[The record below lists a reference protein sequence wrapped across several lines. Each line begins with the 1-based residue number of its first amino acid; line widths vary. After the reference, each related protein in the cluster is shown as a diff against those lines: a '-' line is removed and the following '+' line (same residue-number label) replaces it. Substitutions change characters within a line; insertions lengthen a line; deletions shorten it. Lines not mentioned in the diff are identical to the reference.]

1 VKIGKPQFLCLI
13 LLGFLWPKKL
23 PDVVYITY
31 KKNTTTSVC
40 CKSIAKKKT
49 TSTTTKRGWKIKPNQ
64 IKPPNSI
71 IYFVCFVIQ
80 AKSKKKS
87 LHIFLSQ
94 SPLFF
99 YQPPSSSSSLLSYWN
114 GFFHQLGKCTF
125 QCCNNKSNSIKRI
138 LMN

>member
-1 VKIGKPQFLCLI
+1 LENPNFVFFFRFCWGFCGQKSSQTLCILHIKKIRRQ
-13 LLGFLWPKKL
+13 
-23 PDVVYITY
+23 
-31 KKNTTTSVC
+31 VC
-40 CKSIAKKKT
+40 VANQLQKKT

-99 YQPPSSSSSLLSYWN
+99 CQPPSSSSSLLSYWN